1 MERGDG
7 EGGETEG
14 RKVGEGKK
22 GRKER
27 KEEKGNFFQEIDS
40 FVQAR
45 SAQACRTRKGLVT
58 EQIRHKSLQAV
69 VCVV

>member
-1 MERGDG
+1 MEGGDG
-7 EGGETEG
+7 EGGEMEG
-14 RKVGEGKK
+14 RKAGEGKE
-22 GRKER
+22 GREEK

-45 SAQACRTRKGLVT
+45 SAQACRTRKGLLT
-58 EQIRHKSLQAV
+58 EQIRHKSWQAV